1 MSRNLTGLWAQEI
14 APVFGQL
21 PKTDMVECV
30 QRENQLGGVIK
41 RILPE
46 SERFKRWYFSAQVMP
61 DLTVGVLWP
70 KDETKNTN
78 SYGTIQLNRIS
89 DDRLEGFL
97 LEFLCEEG
105 DQKPKFTGEYRQWP
119 LNWQR
124 RHHR

>member
-1 MSRNLTGLWAQEI
+1 MSRDLTGVWVQEI
-14 APVFGQL
+14 APGFGQL

-30 QRENQLGGVIK
+30 QRENQLGGVIN

-61 DLTVGVLWP
+61 SLVLGILWP
-70 KDETKNTN
+70 KDETKNAN

-97 LEFLCEEG
+97 AELLCEG
-105 DQKPKFTGEYRQWP
+105 IGLQSRLTGECRQWSIQWKP
-119 LNWQR
+119 GIP
-124 RHHR
+124 